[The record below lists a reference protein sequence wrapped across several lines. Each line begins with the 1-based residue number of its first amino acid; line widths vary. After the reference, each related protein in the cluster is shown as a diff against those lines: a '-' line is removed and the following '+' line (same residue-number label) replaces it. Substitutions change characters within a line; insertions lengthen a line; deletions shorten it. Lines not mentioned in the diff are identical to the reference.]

1 MTSIFSQPGK
11 LMRFKLTVLEK
22 CVPSERLKFL
32 DQPYNSTSPKSDC
45 GGGGGG
51 GEYMDFSQAH
61 F

>member
-1 MTSIFSQPGK
+1 MTSIFAQPGK
-11 LMRFKLTVLEK
+11 LMRFELTVLEK

-51 GEYMDFSQAH
+51 RIYGFFAS
-61 F
+61 